1 MTSEDIEGFV
11 INQKTLSFI
20 LAFLTLVSVII
31 GGVTVFNNYT
41 FRIDSLEKQNTQLL
55 AEVKSLNNKID
66 ILSEKII
73 ILTISLN
80 RVDDR
85 TAGGGKL

>member
-73 ILTISLN
+73 TLTISLN

-85 TAGGGKL
+85 TAGGKKL